1 MMNKI
6 TGLGIA
12 AIVATGLTLP
22 LAGMAAAPSHFD
34 DVGVKV
40 SYSDLNIG
48 NEAGAKVLYAR
59 LQRASQEVCGV
70 GSHNI
75 VRSLTETKKAR
86 ACYEKALTAA
96 IEKIDSELLTVIHNS

>member
-1 MMNKI
+1 MNKI

-12 AIVATGLTLP
+12 AIVAMGLALP
-22 LAGMAAAPSHFD
+22 LAGMAAAPSHID
-34 DVGVKV
+34 DAAVKV
-40 SYSDLNIG
+40 SYSDLNIN
-48 NEAGAKVLYAR
+48 NEAGAKVLYSR

-96 IEKIDSELLTVIHNS
+96 IEKLDSELLTVIHDS